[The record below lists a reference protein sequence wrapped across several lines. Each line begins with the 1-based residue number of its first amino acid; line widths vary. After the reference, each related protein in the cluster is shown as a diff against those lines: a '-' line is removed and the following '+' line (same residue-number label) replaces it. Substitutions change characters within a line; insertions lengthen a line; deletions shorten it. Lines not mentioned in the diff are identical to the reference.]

1 MENIKVIK
9 LDDKKDLNVNE
20 IHQTLVAINN
30 KIDEAVDSNKDHIER
45 SDDTISNLLQLMDKK
60 DEVIK
65 YLETKNEELNRKVH
79 GDKQLINK
87 LLGDIERLNND
98 IVWYKKTYE
107 KRSLLGTIKE
117 KLFNKKP

>member
-20 IHQTLVAINN
+20 IHQTLLAINN

-65 YLETKNEELNRKVH
+65 YLETKNEELNRKVY

-98 IVWYKKTYE
+98 IVWYKRTYE